1 MGQNKDEKKVDY
13 IVNDSMEE
21 MDEADKI
28 LKELDEIEKKK
39 EKDISLKV
47 RNLIKNDKEAIR
59 EYTAK
64 REQDIPEES
73 EIEENN
79 ETETDS
85 DVELDV
91 FIESEPEEGK
101 KRSTKSGRNERKT
114 IRNRKQQIRD
124 KKNSFSENE
133 DSKTEPEDERIE
145 DEAEKEDFFG
155 SLDKRTEQIVNE
167 RIRKK
172 QPNRLKPKEKSL
184 QVTTGFISAIRS
196 LAMADIKNMV
206 VFISIIA
213 LTIILFAAMILD
225 KTHTSDKKNQGA
237 FLEMDT
243 TGIVSLFNNYYTAL
257 ANNDSNKVKE
267 YLEESSDLSDDI
279 LLEKVKETQVYKEH
293 ISDSFRIVH
302 CYLQNGLKENEYIA
316 YFKFEL
322 KFKEVETPAVGI
334 FSSYVVNCSGDKDK
348 QDYKIC
354 NVDKMSDRYK
364 HMARMS
370 NCSNVTEVFKQTDKE
385 LMDACE
391 KDAAL
396 KKIVD
401 VLRTAGKNESETTS
415 AETGSSDNNTGNIT
429 LPEEMSSVDQNTTAA
444 AE

>member
-1 MGQNKDEKKVDY
+1 MGQNKDEKKVDS
-13 IVNDSMEE
+13 IIDDSIEE

-39 EKDISLKV
+39 EKDISSKV
-47 RNLIKNDKEAIR
+47 RDLIKSDKEAIR
-59 EYTAK
+59 DYTAK
-64 REQDIPEES
+64 REKNKQKES
-73 EIEENN
+73 EMEEND
-79 ETETDS
+79 TIETDS
-85 DVELDV
+85 DVELNV
-91 FIESEPEEGK
+91 FIEYESEEGK
-101 KRSTKSGRNERKT
+101 NRNIQSKKKERRAT
-114 IRNRKQQIRD
+114 RNKKQQSID
-124 KKNSFSENE
+124 KKNSLSEYEN
-133 DSKTEPEDERIE
+133 DKTEPEEERTE
-145 DEAEKEDFFG
+145 EEAEKEDFLG
-155 SLDKRTEQIVNE
+155 SLDKRTKHIVNE

-172 QPNRLKPKEKSL
+172 QPNRLKPKDNTL
-184 QVTTGFISAIRS
+184 QTNTGFISNIRS
-196 LAMADIKNMV
+196 LAMAEIKNTV

-225 KTHTSDKKNQGA
+225 RNHLSNEKNQGA

-243 TGIVSLFNNYYTAL
+243 TGIVSLFNDYYTAL
-257 ANNDSNKVKE
+257 ANNDINKAKE

-279 LLEKVKETQVYKEH
+279 LLEKVKETQVYKEQ
-293 ISDSFRIVH
+293 ISDSFKIVH
-302 CYLQNGLKENEYIA
+302 CYLQKGLKENEYIA

-334 FSSYVVNCSGDKDK
+334 FSSYVVNCSVDKEK

-396 KKIVD
+396 KKVVD
-401 VLRTAGKNESETTS
+401 VLRMAGKNESETTT
-415 AETGSSDNNTGNIT
+415 AETGSSENNMESVTVS
-429 LPEEMSSVDQNTTAA
+429 EEMSSVNESTTVA

>member
-1 MGQNKDEKKVDY
+1 MGQNKDEKKVDS
-13 IVNDSMEE
+13 IIDDSMEE

-39 EKDISLKV
+39 EKNISSKV
-47 RNLIKNDKEAIR
+47 RNLIKSDKEAIR
-59 EYTAK
+59 DYTAK
-64 REQDIPEES
+64 REQAGQGES
-73 EIEENN
+73 EPEA
-79 ETETDS
+79 DDRAVS
-85 DVELDV
+85 DPDAELNV

-101 KRSTKSGRNERKT
+101 KRNIKSGKRERRTARNKKQP
-114 IRNRKQQIRD
+114 NRE
-124 KKNSFSENE
+124 KKDSWSENE
-133 DSKTEPEDERIE
+133 DGKTEQEEERTE
-145 DEAEKEDFFG
+145 DEAEKEDFLG
-155 SLDKRTEQIVNE
+155 SLDKRTEHIVSE

-172 QPNRLKPKEKSL
+172 QPNRLKPKDRTGQANL
-184 QVTTGFISAIRS
+184 GFISTIRS
-196 LAMADIKNMV
+196 LAMAEIKNMV
-206 VFISIIA
+206 VFISLIA

-225 KTHTSDKKNQGA
+225 KNHSSDEKDQGA

-243 TGIVSLFNNYYTAL
+243 AGIVSLFNDYYTAL
-257 ANNDSNKVKE
+257 ADHDINKAKE

-279 LLEKVKETQVYKEH
+279 LLEKVKETQVYKEQ
-293 ISDSFRIVH
+293 ISDSFKIVH
-302 CYLQNGLKENEYIA
+302 CYLQSGLKENEYIA

-334 FSSYVVNCSGDKDK
+334 FSSYVVNHSEDKAK
-348 QDYKIC
+348 QDFKIC

-396 KKIVD
+396 KKVVD
-401 VLRTAGKNESETTS
+401 VLRRAGNDEPETTS
-415 AETGSSDNNTGNIT
+415 AE
-429 LPEEMSSVDQNTTAA
+429 
-444 AE
+444 

>member
-1 MGQNKDEKKVDY
+1 MGQNKDEKKVNY
-13 IVNDSMEE
+13 IIEDSVEE

-47 RNLIKNDKEAIR
+47 RNLIKNDKEAIQD
-59 EYTAK
+59 YTAK

-73 EIEENN
+73 EIEENYK
-79 ETETDS
+79 TETDF

-101 KRSTKSGRNERKT
+101 KRSTKSGKKERRT
-114 IRNRKQQIRD
+114 IRNRKQPNID
-124 KKNSFSENE
+124 KKNSLSENE
-133 DSKTEPEDERIE
+133 VSKTESE
-145 DEAEKEDFFG
+145 DEAEKEDFLG
-155 SLDKRTEQIVNE
+155 SLDKRTEHIVNE

-172 QPNRLKPKEKSL
+172 QPNRLKPKENSL
-184 QVTTGFISAIRS
+184 QANAGFISTIRS
-196 LAMADIKNMV
+196 LAMAEIKNMV
-206 VFISIIA
+206 IFISIIA

-225 KTHTSDKKNQGA
+225 KNHSSDEKNKGA

-243 TGIVSLFNNYYTAL
+243 AGIVSLFNNYYTAL
-257 ANNDSNKVKE
+257 ANNDIDKVKE

-293 ISDSFRIVH
+293 ISDSFKIVH

-334 FSSYVVNCSGDKDK
+334 FSSYVVNCSEDKEK

-385 LMDACE
+385 LVDACE

-396 KKIVD
+396 KKVVD

-415 AETGSSDNNTGNIT
+415 AETGSSDNNTENVT
-429 LPEEMSSVDQNTTAA
+429 VSEEMSSVDQNTTVA